1 MGELKLL
8 VTGGAGFI
16 GSNFIRYALNERTD
30 WQVCN
35 LDKITY
41 AGNLENLK
49 DLEGDPRYRFIRA
62 DISDRS
68 LVDEV
73 FKESPFDV
81 VVNFAAESHVDRS
94 ILDPLPF
101 IKTNVEGTQVL
112 LEAARTHGLG
122 RFVHISTD
130 EVYGSI
136 EDGRFSENS
145 TLSPNSPYAA
155 SKASADLVCR
165 AYYRTYGL
173 PVIITR
179 SSNNYGPY
187 QFPEKLIPLII
198 NNACQ
203 GKPLPV
209 YGRAENIRDWIYVED
224 NCRGIASVIEKGRVG
239 EVYNIAG
246 GNEYRNIE
254 VVRLICALLAENLA
268 KPVKELEKLI
278 SFVEDRP
285 GHDFRYALDSTKIQN
300 ELAWKPRVSFE
311 EGLSRTIRWYL
322 ENKEW
327 VARVISGEYYDYY
340 AQVYE
345 RGWRR

>member
-1 MGELKLL
+1 
-8 VTGGAGFI
+8 
-16 GSNFIRYALNERTD
+16 
-30 WQVCN
+30 
-35 LDKITY
+35 
-41 AGNLENLK
+41 
-49 DLEGDPRYRFIRA
+49 
-62 DISDRS
+62 
-68 LVDEV
+68 
-73 FKESPFDV
+73 
-81 VVNFAAESHVDRS
+81 
-94 ILDPLPF
+94 
-101 IKTNVEGTQVL
+101 
-112 LEAARTHGLG
+112 
-122 RFVHISTD
+122 
-130 EVYGSI
+130 
-136 EDGRFSENS
+136 
-145 TLSPNSPYAA
+145 
-155 SKASADLVCR
+155 
-165 AYYRTYGL
+165 
-173 PVIITR
+173 VIITR

-209 YGRAENIRDWIYVED
+209 YGRGENIRDWIYVED

>member
-1 MGELKLL
+1 
-8 VTGGAGFI
+8 V
-16 GSNFIRYALNERTD
+16 
-30 WQVCN
+30 
-35 LDKITY
+35 
-41 AGNLENLK
+41 
-49 DLEGDPRYRFIRA
+49 
-62 DISDRS
+62 
-68 LVDEV
+68 VDEI
-73 FKESPFDV
+73 FKKGSFDV

-112 LEAARTHGLG
+112 LEAARTYGLG

-130 EVYGSI
+130 EIYGSI
-136 EDGRFSENS
+136 EEGKFVESS
-145 TLSPNSPYAA
+145 PLFPNSPYAA
-155 SKASADLVCR
+155 SKAAADLISR
-165 AYYRTYGL
+165 AYHQTYDL

-203 GKPLPV
+203 GKPLPI
-209 YGRAENIRDWIYVED
+209 YGRGENIRDWIYVED
-224 NCRGIASVIEKGRVG
+224 NCKAIASVIEKGRVG

-254 VVRLICALLAENLA
+254 VVKLICVLLAENLA

-285 GHDFRYALDSTKIQN
+285 GHDFRYALDSTKIQD
-300 ELAWKPRVSFE
+300 ELDWKPLISFE

-327 VARVISGEYYDYY
+327 VANVITGDYLEYYSR
-340 AQVYE
+340 VYE
-345 RGWRR
+345 RGWKR